1 MHEEEQNGEFSNH
14 AEGAPD
20 STNANASEEA
30 TSERVESSWNEDS
43 ESDDF
48 GLKNDVEAGK
58 SLLTI
63 GGRVCEALGGI
74 YGVVRDLIVDLPK
87 LLWELISN
95 LFKSVWKKSVQAC
108 KFLLAILRRL
118 GPLYVVIK
126 WLGEL
131 VWKVIRF
138 VANLIWWLWIA
149 LLKLE
154 VLILSFGTHKVVK
167 RNSEATEA
175 AVSETLKELP
185 LSDEDNSAPV
195 DVPSDASTD
204 QTNEQKEK

>member
-1 MHEEEQNGEFSNH
+1 MSEEEQNGEFSNH
-14 AEGAPD
+14 AECASD
-20 STNANASEEA
+20 STNTNASEDA
-30 TSERVESSWNEDS
+30 TSERVESSQNDDS
-43 ESDDF
+43 KSDDF

-63 GGRVCEALGGI
+63 GGRVCKAFGDI
-74 YGVVRDLIVDLPK
+74 YGVVRDLILDLPK
-87 LLWELISN
+87 LLWGLILN
-95 LFKSVWKKSVQAC
+95 LFKSVWKKSIQAC

-138 VANLIWWLWIA
+138 VANLLWWLWIA

-167 RNSEATEA
+167 RKSEA
-175 AVSETLKELP
+175 AVSETPKALP

-195 DVPSDASTD
+195 DVPSDASTE